1 MKKLFLSVGLALALS
16 GVAQAKTPPEVLKP
30 YKAFRV
36 AYEKNDNVAA
46 AKHGLEAWQ
55 QAEKLIG
62 DSKITGDLAQNYA
75 EIFKPKK
82 DKNTVKA
89 FERAIELSKFYKTE
103 KSEIWLDRN
112 IKFAAYYLSNKDRFR
127 AGKILKKASEFAIA
141 EGLGE
146 STYMGEI
153 KTHQARLAVMRGN
166 HKETEKLAGEA
177 LNIFEDS
184 KDGIVSVQPLFAKLY
199 SGFGHEGQDNTMDAA
214 LDYQTVMESIDGK
227 LARDHPLAAQA
238 LGRWSHMRSRL
249 YGEGKL
255 EEAEQKGLCQ
265 CWPYD
270 KPRNEKLKP
279 VKRVPPKMPR
289 NAYSSGYSIVE
300 FDLDDAGKIINPEVL
315 TSWPR
320 DVFEKSTLKAIE
332 KWQYTPKT
340 EGETEVERQD
350 LIVTLRYTLTDSS
363 GNVIY

>member
-1 MKKLFLSVGLALALS
+1 MKKLFLSIGLALSLC
-16 GVAQAKTPPEVLKP
+16 GFAQAKTPPEVLKP
-30 YKAFRV
+30 YKAYRV
-36 AYEKNDNVAA
+36 ALKKNDVKAA

-55 QAEKLIG
+55 QAETLIG
-62 DSKITGDLAQNYA
+62 DAKITGDLALNYA
-75 EIFKPKK
+75 EVFKPKK
-82 DKNTVKA
+82 DKNTLKA
-89 FERAIELSKFYKTE
+89 FERAIELSKFYGAEE
-103 KSEIWLDRN
+103 KEIWLDRN
-112 IKFAAYYLSNKDRFR
+112 IKLAAYQISIKDKYK
-127 AGKILKKASEFAIA
+127 AGKLLKKTA
-141 EGLGE
+141 ESAKALGFGN

-177 LNIFEDS
+177 LSIFSES
-184 KDGIVSVQPLFAKLY
+184 KDGIVSVQPIFAKLY
-199 SGFGHEGQDNTMDAA
+199 SGFGNEGQDKSMDAA

-249 YGEGKL
+249 HAEGKL

-270 KPRNEKLKP
+270 KPRNEKLEP
-279 VKRVPPKMPR
+279 IKRVPPRMPAK
-289 NAYSSGYSIVE
+289 AYSSGYSIVE
-300 FDLDDAGKIINPEVL
+300 FDLDDAGNVINPEVL

-320 DVFEKSTLKAIE
+320 EIFEKSTLNAIE
-332 KWQYTPKT
+332 KWKYTPRLAA
-340 EGETEVERQD
+340 ETEEERQD
-350 LIVTLRYTLTDSS
+350 LIVTLRYRLTDSS